1 MDEAADMFDQNH
13 GTPAKVAEI
22 AARVETKPP
31 APTPGTE
38 MIYALCIGRNAQIA
52 ACEEQPGFERH
63 HCVSARVIGELS
75 VLSIVLEASYL
86 RGEAAEE
93 RLADLA
99 WVAPRAVRHE
109 EILRSA
115 MRCGPI
121 LPLPFGT
128 VFSSVL
134 TMHRAIAP
142 HSDASS
148 SYLDRVEG
156 CVEMGIRIALDR
168 EAAKRASREEL
179 ESALPAALTPGAR
192 YLAMRR
198 AGDQSAKLLDSII
211 ARRCA
216 AVIGEIEPFTRG
228 VVARRASAD
237 RGDALE
243 TAGLYAALVDDTS
256 VEAFC
261 ERVESLSGEYVAA
274 GLMVQATGP
283 WAPYSFCPSLGAS
296 A

>member
-1 MDEAADMFDQNH
+1 
-13 GTPAKVAEI
+13 
-22 AARVETKPP
+22 
-31 APTPGTE
+31 
-38 MIYALCIGRNAQIA
+38 
-52 ACEEQPGFERH
+52 
-63 HCVSARVIGELS
+63 
-75 VLSIVLEASYL
+75 
-86 RGEAAEE
+86 
-93 RLADLA
+93 
-99 WVAPRAVRHE
+99 
-109 EILRSA
+109 
-115 MRCGPI
+115 
-121 LPLPFGT
+121 
-128 VFSSVL
+128 
-134 TMHRAIAP
+134 MHRAIAP